1 MPTRILH
8 PTHLAPSALDN
19 YLAAGYR
26 PSGQSIYISEF
37 IQIVQG
43 ELISVIPT
51 RLPLAGHHFRKSA
64 RKLLRRNDAKY
75 RAVIQPAVDPTP
87 DQHRVYQAYSQQEP
101 EKGSIALDYHLRQG
115 NGKRVL
121 NTHESRIYLGPEL
134 VAFSYFD
141 VGQETAYSKMGVYHP
156 DQHKDSLG
164 IYSMLLEVRYCML
177 QGFAYYYP
185 GYVSRQHP
193 AFDYKHRIGALEF
206 FDFRTQSWL
215 PFTDFEPERHDPL
228 LFHENKSRRL
238 QQELARVNIPTLLV
252 GYPYSDA
259 RFAFPKNEALLD
271 APMYLQL
278 YQSDAST
285 LLVAVYL
292 SELEQYVLAF
302 ADIVAPGLLERLI
315 YYRDRP
321 NSHDI
326 LEVKSEN
333 IVLAT
338 DSAAELAGYVTRY
351 FSDWTPPPSS

>member
-8 PTHLAPSALDN
+8 PSQLAPSALDN

-26 PSGQSIYISEF
+26 PSGQSIYTSEF

-51 RLPLAGHHFRKSA
+51 RLPLRGHRFGKSA
-64 RKLLRRNDAKY
+64 RKLLRRNYAKY
-75 RAVIQPAVDPTP
+75 RTVIQPAQDPTP
-87 DQHRVYQAYSQQEP
+87 DQHRVYEAYSRQEP

-115 NGKRVL
+115 NGTRVL
-121 NTHESRIYLGPEL
+121 NTHESRIYAGPEL

-141 VGQETAYSKMGVYHP
+141 VGHAAAYSKMGVYHP
-156 DQHKDSLG
+156 RHQRDSLG
-164 IYSMLLEVRYCML
+164 IYSMLLEVNYCL
-177 QGFAYYYP
+177 ERGYHYYYP

-193 AFDYKHRIGALEF
+193 AFDYKHRVGELEF
-206 FDFRTQSWL
+206 FDFRTQAWL
-215 PFTDFEPERHDPL
+215 SFADFRPERHDPL
-228 LFHENKSRRL
+228 LFHEHKAQSLRE
-238 QQELARVNIPTLLV
+238 ELARVNVPAMLI

-271 APMYLQL
+271 APLYLQL

-285 LLVAVYL
+285 LLIAVYL
-292 SELEQYVLAF
+292 SALGQYVLAF

-326 LEVKSEN
+326 LELKSEN

-338 DSAAELAGYVTRY
+338 ESAAELAGYVSRY
-351 FSDWTPPPSS
+351 FSDWTRPLSS